1 MRLINADAL
10 KYLYC
15 PIAPV
20 LEGDEVVW
28 RFILFDSDIDHAP
41 TIDAVPRWI
50 PCEERLPEKE
60 EKAYL
65 VYLDNG
71 HVCECRWWC
80 LDPVFLKPTD
90 NWRWHLMD
98 KPQYTKVLAWMPLPE
113 PYEEERSK

>member
-1 MRLINADAL
+1 MRLIDADAL
-10 KYLYC
+10 KTIRSIQSADYNS
-15 PIAPV
+15 I
-20 LEGDEVVW
+20 ETIQHW
-28 RFILFDSDIDHAP
+28 IDNAP

-113 PYEEERSK
+113 PYDGERGDDETD